1 MYQEDFNKLYKK
13 IYKIVVT
20 KFEDWNIKKIID
32 HRFEELSYGTD
43 EKSTTKNHI
52 VYATLLDYLTNCY
65 LAYDESLKI
74 TESNFISMI
83 LKLGREHAIRRYM
96 RVEHLKRKYVSTLN
110 NSNYPNIVINEFAVD
125 NKISIESF
133 TDKLN
138 DCLEQIK
145 SLSNNNT
152 IAYEK
157 VKFLNEHFL
166 SIVFKDVL
174 TDVAGKNAYRIL
186 LSKLRLYYL
195 NKEITQLLTILQKST
210 KEEFISYIDSLYGES
225 NIKRVLEENSDSNF
239 QRYSESL
246 LYFYPKFMRE
256 YIAKYLK
263 NELTEED
270 MAYENLKDHYVDY
283 IIGGLSGSKW
293 KEKETDSK

>member
-195 NKEITQLLTILQKST
+195 NKEIAQLLTILQKST

-263 NELTEED
+263 NDLKEDD

-283 IIGGLSGSKW
+283 VIGGLSGSKW